1 MIYYAEEANKLI
13 CNADGYDYGEHHNE
27 LIVDKHFLPL
37 KYMIEEMVELFAIAE
52 VIKYELRYQALR
64 NTHKDILL
72 CQLILWPAAS
82 VLVADQ
88 GQHVCPCHKSPPP

>member
-37 KYMIEEMVELFAIAE
+37 KYMI
-52 VIKYELRYQALR
+52 
-64 NTHKDILL
+64 
-72 CQLILWPAAS
+72 
-82 VLVADQ
+82 
-88 GQHVCPCHKSPPP
+88 

>member
-52 VIKYELRYQALR
+52 VIKYELRYR
-64 NTHKDILL
+64 PYEILTK
-72 CQLILWPAAS
+72 IFSSAS
-82 VLVADQ
+82 SYY
-88 GQHVCPCHKSPPP
+88 GQPLQF